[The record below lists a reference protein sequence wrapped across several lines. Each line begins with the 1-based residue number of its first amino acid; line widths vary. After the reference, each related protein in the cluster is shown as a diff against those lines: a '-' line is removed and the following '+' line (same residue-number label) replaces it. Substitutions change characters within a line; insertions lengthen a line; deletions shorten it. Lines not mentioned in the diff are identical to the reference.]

1 MKGMKGRGDG
11 KGMSGEPSR
20 TRLTAA
26 VGLLTAITAASVLAG
41 CGGGPSGSATA
52 GSAACV
58 SYPIHGAGKYRYE
71 VRIQVAVTNATSAPA
86 SYAVAV
92 NLAGAGQAGHGDVRV
107 TVTGLVAAAT
117 TAQLSHKVLTVGD
130 VKACRVIQVTR
141 S

>member
-1 MKGMKGRGDG
+1 MRGE
-11 KGMSGEPSR
+11 SSR
-20 TRLTAA
+20 TRLTA
-26 VGLLTAITAASVLAG
+26 VGLLTAITAVSVLAG
-41 CGGGPSGSATA
+41 CGGGSSGSATA
-52 GSAACV
+52 GSAACG

-71 VRIQVAVTNATSAPA
+71 VRIQVTVTNATSTPV

-92 NLAGAGQAGHGDVRV
+92 DLTVAGQAGHGDMRV

-130 VKACRVIQVTR
+130 VKACRVIQVTP